1 MFVSSEGNKQMFPEF
16 TVQFRV
22 IKIIIPAVTSQLLSI
37 ETQCNFVFSS
47 LMTLSAYCLS
57 TSSWLCRCQHMF
69 GASWSTDL
77 PAEWSHGSSCCVWE
91 QLPLPDRDLKALFL
105 VLCFVFLPPKSCCC
119 DCSPQSA
126 VSQCDSRTNQSVLTS
141 PAVLPSGIFC
151 QGSASWARGIFFFCP
166 YFSFFLLLLFL
177 FSAARTSLAP
187 DAFSPVSPRSYSLK
201 KMFEGSSPLSA
212 SAGTEP
218 TDRTEPSEQGLIP
231 DLPRRWDRP
240 FLRRDEEEEE
250 GEEDA
255 LFRKLIDLSPFL
267 STSTS
272 PSLTSV
278 LSQYGGRCRLTCPSE
293 RCVTTTSRRQAAF
306 SLR

>member
-22 IKIIIPAVTSQLLSI
+22 IKIIIPAVTSQLSI

-105 VLCFVFLPPKSCCC
+105 VLCFVFLLPKSCCC

-126 VSQCDSRTNQSVLTS
+126 VSQCDRRTNQSVLTS

-166 YFSFFLLLLFL
+166 YFSFFFCYSSFLLLVPPSL
-177 FSAARTSLAP
+177 RT
-187 DAFSPVSPRSYSLK
+187 
-201 KMFEGSSPLSA
+201 LS
-212 SAGTEP
+212 
-218 TDRTEPSEQGLIP
+218 
-231 DLPRRWDRP
+231 RP
-240 FLRRDEEEEE
+240 FLL
-250 GEEDA
+250 A
-255 LFRKLIDLSPFL
+255 LIL
-267 STSTS
+267 
-272 PSLTSV
+272 
-278 LSQYGGRCRLTCPSE
+278 
-293 RCVTTTSRRQAAF
+293 
-306 SLR
+306 

>member
-57 TSSWLCRCQHMF
+57 TSS
-69 GASWSTDL
+69 L
-77 PAEWSHGSSCCVWE
+77 PAHVRRFLKHRFTCRVVS
-91 QLPLPDRDLKALFL
+91 LPDRDLKALFL

-151 QGSASWARGIFFFCP
+151 QGSAS
-166 YFSFFLLLLFL
+166 
-177 FSAARTSLAP
+177 
-187 DAFSPVSPRSYSLK
+187 
-201 KMFEGSSPLSA
+201 
-212 SAGTEP
+212 
-218 TDRTEPSEQGLIP
+218 
-231 DLPRRWDRP
+231 
-240 FLRRDEEEEE
+240 
-250 GEEDA
+250 
-255 LFRKLIDLSPFL
+255 
-267 STSTS
+267 
-272 PSLTSV
+272 
-278 LSQYGGRCRLTCPSE
+278 
-293 RCVTTTSRRQAAF
+293 
-306 SLR
+306 

>member
-218 TDRTEPSEQGLIP
+218 TDQPTE
-231 DLPRRWDRP
+231 R
-240 FLRRDEEEEE
+240 
-250 GEEDA
+250 
-255 LFRKLIDLSPFL
+255 
-267 STSTS
+267 
-272 PSLTSV
+272 
-278 LSQYGGRCRLTCPSE
+278 
-293 RCVTTTSRRQAAF
+293 SRANKG
-306 SLR
+306 